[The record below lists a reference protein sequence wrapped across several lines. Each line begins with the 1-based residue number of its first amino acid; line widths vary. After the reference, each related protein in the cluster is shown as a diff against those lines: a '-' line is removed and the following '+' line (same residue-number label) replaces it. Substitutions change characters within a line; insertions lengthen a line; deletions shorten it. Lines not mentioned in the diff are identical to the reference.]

1 MGRKDHFNIPNALSV
16 IRLTGVPFLFVL
28 VQLENQLWFLG
39 FFIFLG
45 LTDFFDGYLARKWNQ
60 VTDLGSMLDSIADM
74 AYYISAAYFLTFL
87 FPSYLEPNLPF
98 FYILLALLAVSII
111 VSKVKLGKVLILHTH
126 ISRTCGVLVFV
137 VFLASFTADTTL
149 MIRAIIILY
158 TIAFIES
165 TIIFLK
171 YGLVDPDT
179 RSIFHLRNR
188 VIRK

>member
-1 MGRKDHFNIPNALSV
+1 MDLKDQFNLPNVLSV
-16 IRLTGVPFLFVL
+16 IRLIGVPFLFVL
-28 VQLENQLWFLG
+28 VQLENQFWFLG
-39 FFIFLG
+39 YFIFLG
-45 LTDFFDGYLARKWNQ
+45 LTDFFDGYLARRWNQ
-60 VTDLGSMLDSIADM
+60 VTDLGSMLDSIADI
-74 AYYISAAYFLTFL
+74 AYYLSAAYFLIFL

-98 FYILLALLAVSII
+98 LYILLFLLAVSIM
-111 VSKVKLGKVLILHTH
+111 VSKIKLGKVLILHTH
-126 ISRTCGVLVFV
+126 ISRVCGVLVFV

-149 MIRAIIILY
+149 MIRAVIILY

-179 RSIFHLRNR
+179 RSIFQLRDR